1 MYNRQLLTFIQAAEC
16 GSFAKAGEKL
26 FITTASVMKQIN
38 ALEESMGV
46 QLFRRTNHGSQLTEA
61 GQYVYQEA
69 LKLIRFSERT
79 IQKAQEIA
87 DTEKLI
93 IRIGSSTLR
102 PCRIMIEKWA
112 EIDDGSLPFQ
122 INIVPFSDDHTD
134 LASALKLL
142 GKDFDCFVTSYDPV
156 RWETQC
162 NTFPLGVGDYCLS
175 VSRKHRLARKER
187 LTWDD
192 LAGETLMLL
201 QYGLSS
207 EIDKLREEITR
218 EHPEIS
224 IIDTPKYYSTDVFN
238 QCAQMNY
245 LMGSIEIWKD
255 VHPSVVTIPVD
266 WNYKS
271 YYGIVYEKNPSENMA
286 AFISAFAEKNTDT

>member
-38 ALEESMGV
+38 ALESTMGV

-61 GQYVYQEA
+61 GQYVYHEA
-69 LKLIRFSERT
+69 LNLISFSERT
-79 IQKAQEIA
+79 IKKAQEIA
-87 DTEKLI
+87 DTEKHI

-102 PCRIMIEKWA
+102 PCKIMIEKWA
-112 EIDDGSLPFQ
+112 EIDDGTLPFQ
-122 INIVPFSDDHTD
+122 IHIVPFSDDNTD

-156 RWETQC
+156 RWENQY
-162 NTFPLGVGDYCLS
+162 NTFPLDIGDYCLS
-175 VSRKHRLARKER
+175 VSRKHRLAKKSL

-207 EIDKLREEITR
+207 EIDKLREEIT
-218 EHPEIS
+218 EHHPDVN
-224 IIDTPKYYSTDVFN
+224 IIDTPKYYSTEIFN
-238 QCAQMNY
+238 QCAQEGY
-245 LMGSIEIWKD
+245 LMGSLEIWKD
-255 VHPSVVTIPVD
+255 IHPSVVTLPVA

-271 YYGIVYEKNPSENMA
+271 HYGIVYEKTPSENMA
-286 AFISAFAEKNTDT
+286 EFIAAFADKKY